1 MQHRPQKLQVIHG
14 ERVRIQAASSCA
26 SAGQMKKHALNLH
39 TSSSAFIFHK
49 GKEGW
54 DSPAHM
60 LNCIIIIDAGQVK
73 KYAFASLSAILH
85 TYGKRRGAV
94 RGGGGGRLTCPHV
107 MQHRLAC
114 AGAAWVQPAW
124 LNHDA
129 PICRTHQQQLA
140 AYACAQRTSSL
151 YTQRT
156 KSTLIIIRQHLRSSL
171 RSLQA
176 AMHALEVQPR
186 AHSRCAHSL

>member
-1 MQHRPQKLQVIHG
+1 
-14 ERVRIQAASSCA
+14 
-26 SAGQMKKHALNLH
+26 MKKHALNLH

-94 RGGGGGRLTCPHV
+94 RGGGWGGS
-107 MQHRLAC
+107 
-114 AGAAWVQPAW
+114 PAHMSCSTGW
-124 LNHDA
+124 LVRGL
-129 PICRTHQQQLA
+129 PG
-140 AYACAQRTSSL
+140 SSL
-151 YTQRT
+151 
-156 KSTLIIIRQHLRSSL
+156 HG
-171 RSLQA
+171 
-176 AMHALEVQPR
+176 
-186 AHSRCAHSL
+186 

>member
-1 MQHRPQKLQVIHG
+1 
-14 ERVRIQAASSCA
+14 
-26 SAGQMKKHALNLH
+26 MKKHALNLH

-94 RGGGGGRLTCPHV
+94 RGGGGGEAHLPTCHAAQAGLCGGCLGP
-107 MQHRLAC
+107 AC
-114 AGAAWVQPAW
+114 MAEP
-124 LNHDA
+124 
-129 PICRTHQQQLA
+129 
-140 AYACAQRTSSL
+140 
-151 YTQRT
+151 
-156 KSTLIIIRQHLRSSL
+156 
-171 RSLQA
+171 
-176 AMHALEVQPR
+176 
-186 AHSRCAHSL
+186 